1 MPRMHN
7 VESSDEEEEENQSQS
22 QSQKNTQLSQHP
34 KTKLAGLVCNYLLV
48 AETKKIPV
56 RRAEIVK
63 ATMKDHGRHFTS
75 VMEEASNILE
85 KVYAYKVVELEKNS
99 YILIN
104 NIGTVHSDSEHA
116 SKKSDDSRT
125 GLLTF
130 ILTGIFMTGEMMQEG
145 SMREYLRKLG
155 IDLTS
160 RDAHPVYGN
169 VSKLINQDFVKQR
182 YLAITQDTTTDPP
195 SREYRWGER
204 AQHELSKRD
213 LLELVCKIYGQNMRP
228 EIWTSQWRTIQREE
242 EELSDTVHGHS

>member
-48 AETKKIPV
+48 AETK
-56 RRAEIVK
+56 
-63 ATMKDHGRHFTS
+63 
-75 VMEEASNILE
+75 

-213 LLELVCKIYGQNMRP
+213 LLELVCKIPSAVSRGHRQFVAEAQLSSVRYTRPASTRPAGAVPRVGHNMFNF
-228 EIWTSQWRTIQREE
+228 
-242 EELSDTVHGHS
+242 